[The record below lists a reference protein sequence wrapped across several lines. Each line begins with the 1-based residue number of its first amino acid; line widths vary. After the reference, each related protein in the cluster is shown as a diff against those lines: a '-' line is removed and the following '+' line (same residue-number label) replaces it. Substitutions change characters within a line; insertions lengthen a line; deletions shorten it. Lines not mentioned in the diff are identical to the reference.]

1 MTITGRITHIGQT
14 QTFGQW
20 TSRTLNIEES
30 EGQYPNSL
38 SIEFSKDNIAKL
50 DQFKVGEVV
59 TVEFNT
65 RCYTSSK
72 GGYFNSING
81 WRIKK

>member
-14 QTFGQW
+14 QTFGNW
-20 TSRTLNIEES
+20 TSRALNIEEA

-38 SIEFSKDNIAKL
+38 SIEFTKDNMTKL

-65 RCYTSSK
+65 RCRESS
-72 GGYFNSING
+72 GRYFNSING
-81 WRIKK
+81 WRINK